1 MATYTE
7 IEKGTGYI
15 YINFNTLSTD
25 TSVNLTDWTV
35 GKSLWDNSDIQHT
48 NQDYLILHISN
59 QKYKVCALAD
69 YATLTAAGITG
80 LVPIELVDSVA
91 PTDTEDLHDK
101 LNALYS

>member
-1 MATYTE
+1 MATYVE
-7 IEKGTGYI
+7 IEKRTGYI
-15 YINFNTLSTD
+15 YINFNNLSTSD
-25 TSVNLTDWTV
+25 EVNLKNWSV
-35 GKSLWDNSDIQHT
+35 GNERWNDGDIQHT
-48 NQDYLILHISN
+48 NEGYLILHLGN

-69 YATLTAAGITG
+69 YPTLSLTISG